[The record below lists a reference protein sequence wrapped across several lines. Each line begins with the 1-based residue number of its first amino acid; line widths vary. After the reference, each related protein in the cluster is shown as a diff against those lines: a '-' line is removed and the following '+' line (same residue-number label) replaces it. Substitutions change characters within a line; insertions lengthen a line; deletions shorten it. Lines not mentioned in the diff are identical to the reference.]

1 MTEAE
6 LYIKNEITEY
16 RNTITKLSR
25 LENELQKLKTIENE
39 AKEQREILYNLM
51 QKYNV
56 KTMETEHLQITRV
69 NPTQALTI
77 DSTKLKE
84 EQPELIEKYSKVSN
98 RKGYVR
104 IKCK

>member
-1 MTEAE
+1 M
-6 LYIKNEITEY
+6 
-16 RNTITKLSR
+16 
-25 LENELQKLKTIENE
+25 
-39 AKEQREILYNLM
+39 
-51 QKYNV
+51 

-84 EQPELIEKYSKVSN
+84 EQPALIEKYSKVSN